1 MNPLRFLSLDIWY
14 IWLSEKKAFEGN
26 KFAPD
31 SFIHSCHLN
40 LNTGIFMRPLII
52 LIILT
57 IHLGALAQENQRP
70 KIGVTLSGGGAKG
83 LAHIGILKAIDS
95 AGLNID
101 YVTGTSMGGVIGGL
115 YAIGYSADSIE
126 ALAREIDW
134 ELLLSNQSS
143 LSSVFMAEKDEYAKY
158 IVELPRVRHKFK
170 LPTGILEGQE
180 LWLKFSELFFPVSN
194 VKNFGQ
200 FSIPFK
206 CIATDVGTGE
216 AVIMEDGEIISAIR
230 SSMAIPSFFTAVNVN
245 GRRLID
251 GGVVRNFPVRDVK
264 EMGADIVIGNNV
276 SSGLLTSDKVSN
288 AIQVLLQVAFFREAE
303 DSRNEI
309 PLCDVYVSQPL
320 EKYNMGSFG
329 SADKI
334 LEAGIEEGRRLYPRL
349 KKMADSLDAIYG
361 KQPLKKDR
369 LPKLGKINISSYELS
384 GLKNTSIDFF
394 VNTLDLK
401 LHGWYS
407 ATDISRMVRHAFG
420 TRYYNRI
427 LYALEALDDGS
438 YKIVFDIVENP
449 LTFAKIGLH
458 YDGFSGISAIINL
471 TSRNF
476 LATNSRSLLTLNIG
490 DNIRARGQ
498 HLQYIGRHKNFS
510 SLLEVQYDRFGINA
524 YNPYNAYDSYGAV
537 GLYKRQYSRFDLNA
551 AYSPSRQIA
560 TGLGFRMELLHFSP
574 IISAPLEFKGSNNFP
589 TVYTFFRFNSLNKQV
604 YPTRGLKI
612 DGEGGWVFR
621 QNERIRVLKEGVEI
635 PKGEYDIGTHPY
647 LRAKLNIETYM
658 RVAYRS
664 TILASMQSGINFNY
678 TNNLLNE
685 FSIGGLIPLY
695 NNQITFSGLPEATT
709 YAPTVASFMAGYRH
723 EIFTNTYITGKGN
736 VLYTNFINKST
747 FFNNPNM
754 LSGYSLTF
762 GYNFALGP
770 LEVSAMYS
778 DQSRKLRTYVS
789 FGVPF

>member
-1 MNPLRFLSLDIWY
+1 M
-14 IWLSEKKAFEGN
+14 K
-26 KFAPD
+26 
-31 SFIHSCHLN
+31 
-40 LNTGIFMRPLII
+40 PLIT
-52 LIILT
+52 LCLLA
-57 IHLGALAQENQRP
+57 IHLGAIAQDSQRP

-95 AGLNID
+95 AGINVD
-101 YVTGTSMGGVIGGL
+101 YITGTSMGGVIGGL

-158 IVELPRVRHKFK
+158 IVELPRVKHKFK

-194 VKNFGQ
+194 IKNFGQ

-216 AVIMEDGEIISAIR
+216 AVVMEDGEIISSIR

-245 GRRLID
+245 DRRLID

-276 SSGLLTSDKVSN
+276 SSGLLASDKVSN

-309 PLCDVYVSQPL
+309 PLCDIYVSQPL
-320 EKYNMGSFG
+320 PKYNMGSFG

-334 LEAGIEEGRRLYPRL
+334 LEAGIEEGRKLYPRL
-349 KKMADSLDAIYG
+349 KLLADSLNAIYG
-361 KQPLKKDR
+361 KQPPKKNR
-369 LPKLGKINISSYELS
+369 LPQLDKINISAYELS
-384 GLKNTSIDFF
+384 GLRNTSIDFF
-394 VNTLDLK
+394 VNTLDLR
-401 LHGWYS
+401 LHEWYS
-407 ATDISRMVRHAFG
+407 ALDISRMVRHAFG

-427 LYALEALDDGS
+427 LYSLEELGDGS
-438 YKIVFDIVENP
+438 YKIIFDIVENP

-458 YDGFSGISAIINL
+458 YDGFSGISAILNL
-471 TSRNF
+471 TGRNF
-476 LATNSRSLLTLNIG
+476 LVTNSRSLVTLNIG
-490 DNIRARGQ
+490 DNFRARGQ

-524 YNPYNAYDSYGAV
+524 YTPYESYSSYKES
-537 GLYKRQYSRFDLNA
+537 GLYKRQYTRFDLNA
-551 AYSPSRQIA
+551 AYSPSRRLT
-560 TGLGFRMELLHFSP
+560 TGLGFRMELLNFSP
-574 IISAPLEFKGSNNFP
+574 IISAPLELKGSNNFP
-589 TVYTFFRFNSLNKQV
+589 TAYSFIKFNSLNKQV
-604 YPTRGLKI
+604 FPTRGVKI
-612 DGEGGWVFR
+612 DAEGGWVFR
-621 QNERIRVLKEGVEI
+621 QKERLKILQEGIQV
-635 PKGEYDIGTHPY
+635 PRTEYTIATHPY
-647 LRAKLNIETYM
+647 LRAKLNIEGYL
-658 RVAYRS
+658 RISYRS
-664 TILASMQSGINFNY
+664 TILAAMQSGVNFNY
-678 TNNLLNE
+678 THNLLNE

-695 NNQITFSGLPEATT
+695 NNQITFAGLPESTT
-709 YAPTVASFMAGYRH
+709 YAPTVAAFMTGYRH
-723 EIFTNTYITGKGN
+723 EIFQNTYITGKGN
-736 VLYTNFINKST
+736 ILYTNFINKSV
-747 FFNNPNM
+747 FFNNPN
-754 LSGYSLTF
+754 LFVGYALTF

-770 LEVSAMYS
+770 LEISAMYS
-778 DQSRKLRTYVS
+778 DRGSRLHTYVS